1 MASFWQR
8 LFGGAPA
15 DEGAA
20 AATPAASAALAALGA
35 DMHSH
40 LLPGLDDGAET
51 VAHSLDL
58 LRSLRDL
65 GFRKLV
71 MTPHIMGDFY
81 KNTPEGIRDALA
93 LLRTEADRA
102 GLGDV
107 VLDCAAE
114 YYLDEFLGRK
124 LADGTEMLTFGG
136 AERYLLFETSYMN
149 EPLNLYD
156 IIFEMKSQGYR
167 PVLAHPER
175 YTYLYGRF
183 AEIEKMR
190 RDYGVL
196 LQVNLNSLSGYY
208 SPAAR
213 KVAEQLV
220 DAGLVDF
227 AGTDTHHLRH
237 TDTLLRRTAPLPHV
251 AKLLQLPLLNNTL

>member
-8 LFGGAPA
+8 VFGGS
-15 DEGAA
+15 
-20 AATPAASAALAALGA
+20 ASSPTEAMVPSQRLAVLGA

-51 VAHSLDL
+51 VEHSVAL
-58 LRSLRDL
+58 LRALRDL
-65 GFRKLV
+65 GYRKLI

-81 KNTPEGIRDALA
+81 KNTPEGVRAALQ
-93 LLRTEADRA
+93 LLREAATAA
-102 GLGDV
+102 GLDDV

-124 LADGTEMLTFGG
+124 LTDGTEMLTFGG
-136 AERYLLFETSYMN
+136 DKRYLLFETSYMN
-149 EPLNLYD
+149 EPLNLFET
-156 IIFEMKSQGYR
+156 IFEMKAQGYR

-183 AEIEKMR
+183 EEIVKMR

-196 LQVNLNSLSGYY
+196 LQVNLNSLAGYY
-208 SPAAR
+208 SPAAKR
-213 KVAEQLV
+213 VAEQLV
-220 DAGLVDF
+220 DGGLVDF
-227 AGTDTHHLRH
+227 VGTDAHHLRH
-237 TDTLLRRTAPLPHV
+237 TDTLLRRTLPQPHLE
-251 AKLLQLPLLNNTL
+251 KLLKLPLLNNTL

>member
-1 MASFWQR
+1 MASLWQK
-8 LFGGAPA
+8 LFGGAAPVAAPA
-15 DEGAA
+15 
-20 AATPAASAALAALGA
+20 PPVAALAALQA

-51 VAHSLDL
+51 VEHSLEL
-58 LRSLRDL
+58 LRALREL

-81 KNTPEGIRDALA
+81 KNTPEGIRAALQ
-93 LLRTEADRA
+93 LMREAATAA
-102 GLGDV
+102 GLTDV
-107 VLDCAAE
+107 ELGCAAE

-136 AERYLLFETSYMN
+136 EKRYLLFETSYMN
-149 EPLNLYD
+149 EPLNLFE
-156 IIFEMKSQGYR
+156 IIFEMKAQGYR

-190 RDYGVL
+190 RDYDVL

-208 SPAAR
+208 SPGAK
-213 KVAEQLV
+213 KVAEQLI
-220 DAGLVDF
+220 DGGLVDF
-227 AGTDTHHLRH
+227 VGTDTHHLRH
-237 TDTLLRRTAPLPHV
+237 TDTLLRRTVPQPYLE
-251 AKLLQLPLLNNTL
+251 KLLKLPLLNTTL